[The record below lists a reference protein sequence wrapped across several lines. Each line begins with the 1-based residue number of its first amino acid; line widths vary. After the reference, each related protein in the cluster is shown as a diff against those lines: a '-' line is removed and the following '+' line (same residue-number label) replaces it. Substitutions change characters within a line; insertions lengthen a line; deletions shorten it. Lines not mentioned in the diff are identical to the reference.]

1 MGELKKRKKLHNAE
15 LDFKKL
21 LKRCLIFTLI
31 FCIVSI
37 IVTAI
42 ISLLFFNFKD
52 PGAKVLVASLIS
64 LYLSSFVSGF
74 ILSKVNGQKY
84 FAGGLLLGCM
94 TMILTFIIACFI
106 SIEATFSF
114 TSIIWRLLIPVFCIL
129 GSLLG
134 VRREKKQPHRHK
146 K

>member
-1 MGELKKRKKLHNAE
+1 MGEIKKRKKLHSAE

-21 LKRCLIFTLI
+21 FKRCLIFTLI
-31 FCIVSI
+31 FCVISVI
-37 IVTAI
+37 ITAI

-52 PGAKVLVASLIS
+52 PGARVLTASLIS

-74 ILSKVNGQKY
+74 ILSKVNGQKH
-84 FAGGLLLGCM
+84 FIGGLLLGCS
-94 TMILTFIIACFI
+94 TMVLTFIIACFI
-106 SIEATFSF
+106 SFDTAFSF
-114 TSIIWRLLIPVFCIL
+114 TSIIWRLLIPVFCVL

-134 VRREKKQPHRHK
+134 ERREKKHTHRHK